1 MRARIERVDGQGLR
15 VRGEAVAALVR
26 DAVDDGA
33 SIGFVHPLG
42 DDELATFV
50 EQAACDLDAGTR
62 VALLAVDGPA
72 VVGMVQLELA
82 RKSNARHRAEVQKLI
97 VHTGARRRGLG
108 RELMAAIERAALAD
122 GRTLLVLDT
131 ATGAAEALYRGSGY
145 TEIGAIPRYA
155 GLPSGELVH
164 TTIFAKE
171 LSS

>member
-97 VHTGARRRGLG
+97 VHTGARASSCSRSTAPRSSGWCSSSS
-108 RELMAAIERAALAD
+108 RAS
-122 GRTLLVLDT
+122 RTP
-131 ATGAAEALYRGSGY
+131 ATG
-145 TEIGAIPRYA
+145 PRCR
-155 GLPSGELVH
+155 S
-164 TTIFAKE
+164 
-171 LSS
+171 